1 MPPLKKEVFLFTN
14 RKLLVN
20 VITYC
25 TLCNK
30 YHNMKQNTTESFR
43 IEKDIL
49 ENVKLITSKTGQTT
63 KGYISIVLQKQI
75 EKDMKK
81 HFKITE
87 IEC

>member
-49 ENVKLITSKTGQTT
+49 DNVKLITSKTGQTT

-75 EKDMKK
+75 EKDLNKYLK
-81 HFKITE
+81 
-87 IEC
+87 